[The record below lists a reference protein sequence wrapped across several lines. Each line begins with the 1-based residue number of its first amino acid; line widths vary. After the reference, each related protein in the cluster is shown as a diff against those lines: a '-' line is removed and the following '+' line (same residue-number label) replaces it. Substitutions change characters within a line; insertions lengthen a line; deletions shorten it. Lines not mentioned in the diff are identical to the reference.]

1 MLSEKRL
8 PERKKL
14 LIATANPGKLH
25 EIKEILDGLDY
36 EMVGLS
42 DLGIKNDF
50 VEEGDSHQEI
60 AMNKAL
66 YFHGKSGLVTLA
78 DDSGIVV
85 DALKTELGIKT
96 RRWGAGDKATDE
108 EWLKYFMKV
117 MERVPDAQRTARF
130 VCCACIVDESGG
142 SHIFVGQTEGFIT
155 RQIEAPIKHG
165 LPLSSVFKPEGHDKV
180 YSALDPKDKNGI
192 SHRGKAV
199 KAVREF
205 LGKMS

>member
-142 SHIFVGQTEGFIT
+142 SHIFVGQTEGVIT